1 MRRTPLGNFWL
12 LQLAGWS
19 GFYVSMA
26 FSRMG
31 RIPLPYMLTSK
42 VLLTALG
49 VCASL
54 ALRAILRPL
63 IARQARMLT
72 VVAVSVCA
80 SYVLAA
86 LWTAAFNVLVLPI
99 GAAMLG
105 ETGTVTSL
113 FQLLYGS
120 VYYAFSLGAWGF
132 LYLGFKHHQAWQAE
146 RERALVAEKQAADA
160 RLRAL
165 RYQLNPHFFFNA
177 LNAISTLVT
186 ERRNDEASAMIAR
199 LGDFLR
205 STLHRETTASV
216 SLHDELEFTRR
227 YLDIERIRFEHRLA
241 VAFDVDEQ
249 AQYAAVPVLL
259 LQPLVENAVRHG
271 IASLE
276 QGGSIVIAGRL
287 VSERDGKWVEIS
299 IDNDAA
305 PPRRRSDGGIGIANV
320 RERLELLYGPAH
332 KFSAGF
338 VRSRYH
344 ARIAMPFT
352 AVAARP
358 APTFGPAER
367 EPAHAS

>member
-1 MRRTPLGNFWL
+1 MRRSPLGNFWL

-19 GFYVSMA
+19 GFYVAMA

-49 VCASL
+49 VAASL

-72 VVAVSVCA
+72 VVAVSVVA

-99 GAAMLG
+99 GTAMLG
-105 ETGTVTSL
+105 ETVRITSL
-113 FQLLYGS
+113 FQLFYGS
-120 VYYAFSLGAWGF
+120 VYHAFSLGAWGF
-132 LYLGFKHHQAWQAE
+132 LYIGFKHHQAWQAE

-165 RYQLNPHFFFNA
+165 QYQLNPHFFFNT

-205 STLHRETTASV
+205 STLHRETTATV
-216 SLHDELEFTRR
+216 SLRDELEFTQR
-227 YLDIERIRFEHRLA
+227 YLDIERIRFEHRL
-241 VAFDVDEQ
+241 VVSFDVDDE
-249 AQYAAVPVLL
+249 ALDAAVPALL

-271 IASLE
+271 IAPLV
-276 QGGSIVIAGRL
+276 QGGSIVIAARL
-287 VSERDGKWVEIS
+287 EADRDGRRVEIS
-299 IDNDAA
+299 IDNDA
-305 PPRRRSDGGIGIANV
+305 PPARHASAEGIGLANV
-320 RERLELLYGPAH
+320 RERLEMLYGPAH
-332 KFSAGF
+332 RFSAGV
-338 VRSRYH
+338 VRSRYQVL
-344 ARIAMPFT
+344 IVLPFT
-352 AVAARP
+352 AVEARP
-358 APTFGPAER
+358 ESAAGTPAL
-367 EPAHAS
+367 EPAHA